1 MNDDFEMLYP
11 FEMIYHSERTEVS
24 SIPSFLARPL
34 FLPIHQQ
41 YYLNQL
47 DLIEEDPLLHTSL
60 HLAQMN
66 HLEEN
71 PIIHNISQ
79 YYFKVFHKFQL
90 ICHPLC

>member
-1 MNDDFEMLYP
+1 MNDDFEMVYP

-47 DLIEEDPLLHTSL
+47 DLIEEDP
-60 HLAQMN
+60 
-66 HLEEN
+66 
-71 PIIHNISQ
+71 IIHNISQ